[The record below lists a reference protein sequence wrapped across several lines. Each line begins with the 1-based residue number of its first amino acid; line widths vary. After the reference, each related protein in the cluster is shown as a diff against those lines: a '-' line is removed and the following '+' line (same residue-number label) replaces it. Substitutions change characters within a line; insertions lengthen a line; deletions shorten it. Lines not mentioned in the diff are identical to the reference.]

1 MNLPNKK
8 VQTASGSQS
17 DDPERADRLKHI
29 AAYHPE
35 RSNLFRH
42 AYRGESSP
50 RQCIKAFCL
59 ECNGWEEDA
68 ISHCTI
74 TVCPL
79 WRHRPFQ
86 RKSPTATV
94 DLRPTRVGPAGV
106 AMNPNELPPIVD
118 MDELMDQ
125 LEEQRKRNE
134 PAHFIPQRDGIY

>member
-1 MNLPNKK
+1 MNNPHKK
-8 VQTASGSQS
+8 V
-17 DDPERADRLKHI
+17 PADWENELNDHRRVRRFKQVLEHYPK
-29 AAYHPE
+29 
-35 RSNLFRH
+35 RTMLFWRV
-42 AYRGESSP
+42 YLGQSSP
-50 RQCIKAFCL
+50 RECIKAFCL

-86 RKSPTATV
+86 RKSPNATV

-106 AMNPNELPPIVD
+106 VMNPNELPPIVD
-118 MDELMDQ
+118 MGELMDQ